1 MTAINVYN
9 NDYLGVK
16 NYTRQMISADRA
28 TDLIDLVSYTLDCNF
43 IEAVKGICN
52 EIGISYYYDFSEDIP
67 ESFKILQLIS
77 DMQQYDEVRD
87 EKPIQPI
94 DPEILNY
101 YKPYVNDLF
110 HKDGI
115 DYRVQREFGI
125 GYDEYSNRITI
136 PIFSE
141 TGDLIGVKGRLF
153 KEQLNENE
161 VKYLYLEPV
170 PKGRVLY
177 GLNKTMPYISRE
189 NTVYIFESEKGVMQA
204 FSYGNCNSVATG
216 GKTVSAVQIDMLT
229 RLGAKLVFC
238 FDKDVKKTE
247 IEELAARFVDGVP
260 IYYMYDTD
268 GKLEG
273 KQSPTDS
280 REVWR
285 YMLKNNIYRIK

>member
-1 MTAINVYN
+1 MV
-9 NDYLGVK
+9 
-16 NYTRQMISADRA
+16 SADRS

-67 ESFKILQLIS
+67 ESFKILRLIS

-87 EKPIQPI
+87 EKPIHPI
-94 DPEILNY
+94 DQAILNY

-153 KEQLNENE
+153 KEQLDENE
-161 VKYLYLEPV
+161 VKYLCCIRTLFCVTLITDLSLPFSIIEYVTSVSLI
-170 PKGRVLY
+170 L
-177 GLNKTMPYISRE
+177 
-189 NTVYIFESEKGVMQA
+189 
-204 FSYGNCNSVATG
+204 FSYNLN
-216 GKTVSAVQIDMLT
+216 M
-229 RLGAKLVFC
+229 
-238 FDKDVKKTE
+238 
-247 IEELAARFVDGVP
+247 
-260 IYYMYDTD
+260 
-268 GKLEG
+268 
-273 KQSPTDS
+273 
-280 REVWR
+280 W
-285 YMLKNNIYRIK
+285 IKSS